1 MLSQRQAEPTQTS
14 LNQQDL
20 STHLRGHQIEFLM
33 YLGRHFQGNHVTTT
47 TKRKITRSIKQVF
60 FSNENKKSL
69 RMQAFLKIYQYL
81 SEMSVI
87 VFTQLRFKTKRR
99 NAVER
104 E

>member
-47 TKRKITRSIKQVF
+47 TTKRKITRSIKNVF
-60 FSNENKKSL
+60 FSNENKKII
-69 RMQAFLKIYQYL
+69 K
-81 SEMSVI
+81 
-87 VFTQLRFKTKRR
+87 
-99 NAVER
+99 NASFPQNISIPE
-104 E
+104 

>member
-1 MLSQRQAEPTQTS
+1 
-14 LNQQDL
+14 
-20 STHLRGHQIEFLM
+20 
-33 YLGRHFQGNHVTTT
+33 
-47 TKRKITRSIKQVF
+47 
-60 FSNENKKSL
+60 
-69 RMQAFLKIYQYL
+69 MQAFLKIYQYL